1 MCVLIYDLSGIDF
14 TTYTPTEEMRERTT
28 KKKKRKNNFR
38 GKNVY
43 MT

>member
-1 MCVLIYDLSGIDF
+1 MCVLIYDLLGIDF
-14 TTYTPTEEMRERTT
+14 IIYILIEEMRERII

-43 MT
+43 MI